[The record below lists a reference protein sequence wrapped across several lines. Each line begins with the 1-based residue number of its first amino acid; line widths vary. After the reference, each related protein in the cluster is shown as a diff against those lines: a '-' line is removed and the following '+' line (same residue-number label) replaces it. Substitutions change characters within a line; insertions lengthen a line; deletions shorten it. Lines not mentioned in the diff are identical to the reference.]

1 MGAIIGVQMD
11 ADTSAA
17 VPDTAPES
25 GRRGRDADFE
35 AWMTARQSALLRTA
49 CLLTGDT
56 HTAED
61 LVQTTLAKMYLAW
74 DRIADREHVDA
85 YARKT
90 LVNEFRSLWRR
101 PWRRRELTTEVL
113 PEQGA
118 PDVEYDGLSRALW
131 EFVATLPPKQRAV
144 IVLRYYEELTEAETA
159 AALGISVG
167 TVKSQASRA
176 LASLRRTVDDHP
188 EIGRQGFSGREED
201 R

>member
-1 MGAIIGVQMD
+1 
-11 ADTSAA
+11 
-17 VPDTAPES
+17 
-25 GRRGRDADFE
+25 
-35 AWMTARQSALLRTA
+35 MTARQPALLRTA
-49 CLLTGDT
+49 CLLTGET

-85 YARKT
+85 YARKA

-101 PWRRRELTTEVL
+101 PWRRRELTSDQL
-113 PEQGA
+113 PEVA
-118 PDVEYDGLSRALW
+118 SHDSHDRRSDALW

-176 LASLRRTVDDHP
+176 LASLRRTVGDHP
-188 EIGRQGFSGREED
+188 ELGGEEE

>member
-1 MGAIIGVQMD
+1 MGTIIGVQMD
-11 ADTSAA
+11 ADSAAA
-17 VPDTAPES
+17 VPETQRRSRDT
-25 GRRGRDADFE
+25 DFE
-35 AWMTARQSALLRTA
+35 AWMTARQPALLRTA
-49 CLLTGDT
+49 CLLTGET

-61 LVQTTLAKMYLAW
+61 LVQTTLAKLYLAW

-85 YARKT
+85 YARKA

-101 PWRRRELTTEVL
+101 PWRRRELSAEQL
-113 PEQGA
+113 PDVAGSEQG
-118 PDVEYDGLSRALW
+118 YDARDDALW
-131 EFVATLPPKQRAV
+131 QFVATLPPKQRAV

-176 LASLRRTVDDHP
+176 LASLRRTVADHP
-188 EIGRQGFSGREED
+188 EIAGREED

>member
-1 MGAIIGVQMD
+1 MGTIIGVQMD
-11 ADTSAA
+11 ADSAAA
-17 VPDTAPES
+17 VPETPRRSRDT
-25 GRRGRDADFE
+25 DFE
-35 AWMTARQSALLRTA
+35 AWMTARQPALLRTA
-49 CLLTGDT
+49 CLLTGET

-61 LVQTTLAKMYLAW
+61 LVQTTLAKLYLAW

-85 YARKT
+85 YARKA

-101 PWRRRELTTEVL
+101 PWRRRELSAEQL
-113 PEQGA
+113 PDVAGSEQG
-118 PDVEYDGLSRALW
+118 YDARDDALW
-131 EFVATLPPKQRAV
+131 QFVATLPPKQRAV

-176 LASLRRTVDDHP
+176 LASLRRTVADHP
-188 EIGRQGFSGREED
+188 EVAGREED

>member
-1 MGAIIGVQMD
+1 MGTIIGVQMD

-17 VPDTAPES
+17 GS
-25 GRRGRDADFE
+25 RSRDADFE
-35 AWMTARQSALLRTA
+35 AWMTARQPALLRTA
-49 CLLTGDT
+49 CLLTGET

-74 DRIADREHVDA
+74 ERIADREHVDA

-90 LVNEFRSLWRR
+90 LVNEYRSLWRR
-101 PWRRRELTTEVL
+101 PWRRRELSSEQL
-113 PEQGA
+113 PEMAG
-118 PDVEYDGLSRALW
+118 PDPTYDGHSDALW
-131 EFVATLPPKQRAV
+131 DFVATLPPKQRAV

-159 AALGISVG
+159 SALGISVG

-176 LASLRRTVDDHP
+176 LASLRRTVGDHP
-188 EIGRQGFSGREED
+188 EIDQPGSGREED

>member
-1 MGAIIGVQMD
+1 MGTIIGVQMD
-11 ADTSAA
+11 ADSAAA
-17 VPDTAPES
+17 VPESQRRSRDT
-25 GRRGRDADFE
+25 DFE
-35 AWMTARQSALLRTA
+35 AWMTARQPALLRTA
-49 CLLTGDT
+49 CLLTGET

-61 LVQTTLAKMYLAW
+61 LVQTTLAKLYLAW

-85 YARKT
+85 YARKA

-101 PWRRRELTTEVL
+101 PWRRRELSA
-113 PEQGA
+113 EQL
-118 PDVEYDGLSRALW
+118 PDVTGVEQAYDAHDDALW

-159 AALGISVG
+159 ATLGISVG

-176 LASLRRTVDDHP
+176 LASLRRTVADHP
-188 EIGRQGFSGREED
+188 EIAGREED

>member
-1 MGAIIGVQMD
+1 MGTIIGVQMD
-11 ADTSAA
+11 AGVAA
-17 VPDTAPES
+17 VQES
-25 GRRGRDADFE
+25 GRRSRDADFE
-35 AWMTARQSALLRTA
+35 AWMTARQPALLRTA
-49 CLLTGDT
+49 CLLTGET

-85 YARKT
+85 YARKA
-90 LVNEFRSLWRR
+90 LVNEYRSLWRR
-101 PWRRRELTTEVL
+101 PWRRRELSAEQL
-113 PEQGA
+113 PEVVGS
-118 PDVEYDGLSRALW
+118 EESYDGHSDALW
-131 EFVATLPPKQRAV
+131 DFVATLPPKQRAV

-176 LASLRRTVDDHP
+176 LASLRRTVHQHP
-188 EIGRQGFSGREED
+188 ELGREED

>member
-1 MGAIIGVQMD
+1 MGTIIGMQMD
-11 ADTSAA
+11 AETSAA
-17 VPDTAPES
+17 SP
-25 GRRGRDADFE
+25 RGRDADFE
-35 AWMTARQSALLRTA
+35 AWMTARQPALLRTA
-49 CLLTGDT
+49 CLLTGET

-85 YARKT
+85 YARKA

-101 PWRRRELTTEVL
+101 PWRRRELSTEQL
-113 PEQGA
+113 PESRA
-118 PDVEYDGLSRALW
+118 PEQYDGRSHGHNDALW
-131 EFVATLPPKQRAV
+131 EFVGTLPPKQRAV

-176 LASLRRTVDDHP
+176 LASLRRTVHDHP
-188 EIGRQGFSGREED
+188 ELGREED

>member
-1 MGAIIGVQMD
+1 MGTIIGMQMD
-11 ADTSAA
+11 AETSAA
-17 VPDTAPES
+17 SP
-25 GRRGRDADFE
+25 RGRDADFE
-35 AWMTARQSALLRTA
+35 AWMTARQPALLRTA
-49 CLLTGDT
+49 CLLTGET

-74 DRIADREHVDA
+74 DRITDREHVDA
-85 YARKT
+85 YARKA
-90 LVNEFRSLWRR
+90 LVNEYRSLWRR
-101 PWRRRELTTEVL
+101 PWRRRELTSEQL
-113 PEQGA
+113 PEVAGSEESYGGHS
-118 PDVEYDGLSRALW
+118 DALW

-176 LASLRRTVDDHP
+176 LASLRRTVHDHP
-188 EIGRQGFSGREED
+188 ELGREED

>member
-1 MGAIIGVQMD
+1 MGTIIGVQMD
-11 ADTSAA
+11 ANGAA
-17 VPDTAPES
+17 AAPES
-25 GRRGRDADFE
+25 DRRGRDADFE
-35 AWMTARQSALLRTA
+35 AWMTARQPALLRTA
-49 CLLTGDT
+49 CLLTGET

-85 YARKT
+85 YARKA
-90 LVNEFRSLWRR
+90 LVNEYRSLWRR
-101 PWRRRELTTEVL
+101 PWRRRELSSEQVPEVAGS
-113 PEQGA
+113 EESYGGHS
-118 PDVEYDGLSRALW
+118 DALW

-176 LASLRRTVDDHP
+176 LASLRRTVHDHP
-188 EIGRQGFSGREED
+188 ELGREEE

>member
-1 MGAIIGVQMD
+1 MGTIIGMQMD
-11 ADTSAA
+11 AETSAA
-17 VPDTAPES
+17 SP
-25 GRRGRDADFE
+25 RGRDADFE
-35 AWMTARQSALLRTA
+35 AWMTARQPALLRTA
-49 CLLTGDT
+49 CLLTGET

-85 YARKT
+85 YARKA
-90 LVNEFRSLWRR
+90 LVNEYRSLWRR
-101 PWRRRELTTEVL
+101 PWRRRELSSEAL
-113 PEQGA
+113 PESGA
-118 PDVEYDGLSRALW
+118 PGQEYDGHSDALW
-131 EFVATLPPKQRAV
+131 EFVGTLPPKQRAV

-176 LASLRRTVDDHP
+176 LASLRRTVHDHP
-188 EIGRQGFSGREED
+188 QLGREEE

>member
-1 MGAIIGVQMD
+1 MGTIIGVQMD
-11 ADTSAA
+11 ADSAAA
-17 VPDTAPES
+17 VPETQRRSRDT
-25 GRRGRDADFE
+25 DFE
-35 AWMTARQSALLRTA
+35 AWMTARQPALLRTA
-49 CLLTGDT
+49 CLLTGET

-61 LVQTTLAKMYLAW
+61 LVQTTLAKLYLAW

-85 YARKT
+85 YARKA

-101 PWRRRELTTEVL
+101 PWRRRELSAEQL
-113 PEQGA
+113 PDVAGSEQG
-118 PDVEYDGLSRALW
+118 YDARDDALW
-131 EFVATLPPKQRAV
+131 QFVATLPPKQRAV

-176 LASLRRTVDDHP
+176 LASLRRTVADHP
-188 EIGRQGFSGREED
+188 EVAGREED

>member
-1 MGAIIGVQMD
+1 MGTIIGVQMD
-11 ADTSAA
+11 ADSAAA
-17 VPDTAPES
+17 VPESQRRSRDT
-25 GRRGRDADFE
+25 DFE
-35 AWMTARQSALLRTA
+35 AWMTARQPALLRTA
-49 CLLTGDT
+49 CLLTGET

-61 LVQTTLAKMYLAW
+61 LVQTTLAKLYLAW

-85 YARKT
+85 YARKA

-101 PWRRRELTTEVL
+101 PWRRRELSAEQL
-113 PEQGA
+113 PDVAGSEQG
-118 PDVEYDGLSRALW
+118 YDARDDALW
-131 EFVATLPPKQRAV
+131 QFVATLPPKQRAV

-176 LASLRRTVDDHP
+176 LASLRRTVADHP
-188 EIGRQGFSGREED
+188 EIAGREED